1 MHSDLVNPFD
11 ITKAT
16 DFSDQ
21 EIHDYWVDI
30 GKGSGFLHM
39 IKPTSPMP
47 MIILGG
53 KGSGKTHLMRYFSFP
68 LQKIRHQEDVLAGI
82 RKEKYVGVYFRCGG
96 LNASRFRGK
105 GQSEEKWNDVFAYF
119 MELWFGQLILQLA
132 YEVVLNTEEFISNE
146 KAICDDVVRLFDNWE
161 LAPPQNFLELIE
173 AFSILQKRVN
183 TAVNNSSMTHE
194 LNISIT
200 ATAGE
205 LTFGVPRVLSAK
217 LQSLNNVR
225 FVYLVDEFENITESQ
240 QKYINSLLRERKD
253 PCTFKIGSRLY
264 GIKTHST
271 FSAEEENKEGAEFE
285 LLYLDSTFRKNKER
299 YGNFAERLCLQRLSK
314 VNYSI
319 QTVENCF
326 EDFPHSRF
334 ALELTKYA
342 LREKGRR
349 ERPYFT
355 ILQKKLIEGYDLG
368 VAKGVQSK
376 GDIEVIIDNL
386 RVPKFP
392 LLEKVNIFLLYQ
404 DWYSGKNL
412 FDSAQDIAT
421 ACKQFIES
429 PSEESKHQDKLEHFK
444 GDLLAQLLR
453 DCDQKQLYMGFKTFI
468 KMSNGLP
475 RNLLVILKNIFKWS
489 LFYGEEPFQS
499 EKGISDKA
507 QRSGVKEASEWF
519 FYHEA
524 RMGGIN
530 GQHVRAG
537 IDRLATLLREIR
549 FSDKPSECS
558 PLAFSTNYP
567 GLSVCTRDILEL
579 AVNWS
584 LLIKI
589 GGGQRERN
597 SKRIDNK
604 YQINSMLA
612 PHWDLPVSRRGVLS
626 LSTEEVNAIF
636 DPSCSDSFEA
646 LKNDRVKR
654 MNAPTFGKEKKQK
667 TPSSTSPNLLPGF
680 SDD

>member
-1 MHSDLVNPFD
+1 MDLTNPFD

-21 EIHDYWVDI
+21 QIHDYWVDI

-39 IKPTSPMP
+39 IKPSSPMP
-47 MIILGG
+47 MVILGG

-68 LQKIRHQEDVLAGI
+68 LQKIRHQENILAGI
-82 RKEKYVGVYFRCGG
+82 KKEKYLGVYFRCGG

-105 GQSEEKWNDVFAYF
+105 GQGEEKWNDVFAYF
-119 MELWFGQLILQLA
+119 MELWFSQLVLQLTH
-132 YEVVLNTEEFISNE
+132 EVVSSTEEFVSNE
-146 KAICDDVVRLFDNWE
+146 QVICDDIVRLFDSWD
-161 LAPPQNFLELIE
+161 LKRPQGLLDLID
-173 AFSILQKRVN
+173 AISILQKRVN

-205 LTFGVPRVLSAK
+205 LTFGVPRVLSSR
-217 LQSLNNVR
+217 LLSLSDIR

-319 QTVENCF
+319 KTVENCF
-326 EDFPHSRF
+326 EGFPQSRF
-334 ALELTKYA
+334 ALELSKYA
-342 LREKGRR
+342 LREKGSR

-355 ILQKKLIEGYDLG
+355 ALQKKLSEGYDLG
-368 VAKGVQSK
+368 IARGVNSK
-376 GDIEVIIDNL
+376 GDIEVIINNL
-386 RVPKFP
+386 RVPKIP

-412 FDSAQDIAT
+412 FDSAQNIAS
-421 ACKQFIES
+421 ACKQFIDS
-429 PSEESKHQDKLEHFK
+429 PLEESNHQDKLGHFK

-453 DCDQKQLYMGFKTFI
+453 DCNQKQLYLGFKTFI

-475 RNLLVILKNIFKWS
+475 RNLLVILKNVFKWS
-489 LFYGEEPFQS
+489 LFYGEEPFQH
-499 EKGISDKA
+499 ERGISKEA
-507 QRSGVKEASEWF
+507 QRSSVKESSEWF

-530 GQHVRAG
+530 GQYVRAG
-537 IDRLATLLREIR
+537 IDRLATLFREIR

-558 PLAFSTNYP
+558 PLAFSTNYSD
-567 GLSVCTRDILEL
+567 LSSGARDILDL
-579 AVNWS
+579 ATNWS

-589 GGGQRERN
+589 GAGQRERN

-626 LSTEEVNAIF
+626 LSTEEVNSIF
-636 DPSCSDSFEA
+636 DPHFSDRFEV
-646 LKNDRVKR
+646 LKSERIKR

-667 TPSSTSPNLLPGF
+667 TPPSTSPNLLPGF
-680 SDD
+680 GDD